1 MFTGEKFT
9 HRLTW
14 RSGLWSTH
22 HNRRVFTMLIM
33 LSSMNEY
40 LTLLAT
46 GLVMVVLA
54 RLAYGGRA
62 V

>member
-1 MFTGEKFT
+1 
-9 HRLTW
+9 
-14 RSGLWSTH
+14 
-22 HNRRVFTMLIM
+22 MLIM

>member
-1 MFTGEKFT
+1 
-9 HRLTW
+9 
-14 RSGLWSTH
+14 
-22 HNRRVFTMLIM
+22 MLIM

-40 LTLLAT
+40 LTLLVT
-46 GLVMVVLA
+46 GLVMVGLA

>member
-9 HRLTW
+9 FRLIW

-22 HNRRVFTMLIM
+22 HNRRVFTML
-33 LSSMNEY
+33 SSMSEY
-40 LTLLAT
+40 LTVLAT
-46 GLVMVVLA
+46 RLVMVGLA
-54 RLAYGGRA
+54 KLAYGGRA

>member
-9 HRLTW
+9 CRLTW
-14 RSGLWSTH
+14 RSGLWLTH

-40 LTLLAT
+40 LTVLAT
-46 GLVMVVLA
+46 RLVMVGLA